1 MDMKCHSLFYMLAAL
16 DVLSLDDVIVVKPV
30 SVILECAYF
39 LYTTQEDLLQI
50 LFE

>member
-1 MDMKCHSLFYMLAAL
+1 MFYMLTVL

-30 SVILECAYF
+30 SVILECACF